1 MIRGTKRPV
10 PEKKLDLRA
19 AIHNRFD
26 VEVIDAATGAV
37 KQRARAFNVICD
49 AYWSRLFNSSNSGA
63 TWNPQ
68 TITTYILYGRGAGTP
83 AASDT
88 ALFDRIAGVSIGNA
102 DRTFFMN
109 RVTGVA
115 GVRRLL
121 SLSPSTAVGETIT
134 EVGMGYDS
142 SHCTTHAML
151 EDMNGNPISIEK
163 TDTDIIN
170 IYGTV
175 YIHWPDGGWYNGAV
189 NFCAPASN
197 TTFNVTYSDLVW
209 ILTGSAAF
217 GTVLLLASNPGKH
230 IVGTGNAVS
239 NTQNNTAAVDAANKK
254 ITFKGRWD
262 VDSANG
268 PIRAFFLYVNSNNV
282 IQAFVVT
289 AGAWFTPP
297 AITGEAVGTGD
308 GSATEFDTAF
318 PAAAGG
324 TVLVNGVAD
333 ASATLR
339 PGPVDGNHMEQYFN
353 PLIDAGV
360 SASGAPLR
368 RRYGQT
374 SSSNEVSLD
383 PDNNYLAV
391 NFQKSDSAIT
401 TAPVENPFSSLGL
414 ASFVVTNA
422 NTDSG
427 GNRVAYKIQASDDCA
442 AWIDVGDTGQMTY
455 GTSVT
460 LPVPANCKTK
470 RYFRFVRTDPQQGT
484 GYANFHLT
492 AVGDF
497 TAPAH
502 NIIFSTPPAAGA
514 VITANYAPDCIAKD
528 SDHVFDYE
536 LTLTVGEYQEV

>member
-10 PEKKLDLRA
+10 PEALDLRA

-37 KQRARAFNVICD
+37 KQRARAFNVICN
-49 AYWSRLFNSSNSGA
+49 AYWSRLFNCSADGT

-68 TITTYILYGRGAGTP
+68 TITTYILYGRGTGTP

-102 DRTFFMN
+102 NRTFFMN

-115 GVRRLL
+115 SVQRLL

-142 SHCTTHAML
+142 THCTTHAML

-175 YIHWPDGGWYNGAV
+175 YVHWPDGGWYNGAV

-197 TTFNVTYSDLVW
+197 TTSNVTYSDLMW
-209 ILTGSAAF
+209 ILTGAASF
-217 GTVLLLASNPGKH
+217 STVRLLASNPGKH
-230 IVGTGNAVS
+230 IVGTGTANS
-239 NTQNNTAAVDAANKK
+239 NTQNNTVAVDAANKA
-254 ITFKGRWD
+254 ITFRGRWD
-262 VDSANG
+262 VGLANG
-268 PIRAFFLYVNSNNV
+268 PIRAFFLYVDSSDT

-318 PAAAGG
+318 PAASGG

-353 PLIDAGV
+353 PLIAAGV

-374 SSSNEVSLD
+374 ASYNEVSLD

-391 NFQKSDSAIT
+391 LFQKSTGNIT
-401 TAPVENPFSSLGL
+401 TSPVENPFSSLGL

-422 NTDSG
+422 NTTSD
-427 GNRVAYKIQASDDCA
+427 GNDVAYKIEASDDCA
-442 AWIDVGDTGQMTY
+442 NWVDVGETGQMNHGAT
-455 GTSVT
+455 VT
-460 LPVPANCKTK
+460 LSVPANCKTK
-470 RYFRFVRTDPQQGT
+470 RYFRFVRTTPQRGNVVAKFQ
-484 GYANFHLT
+484 LT

-497 TAPAH
+497 TDPAH
-502 NIIFSTPPAAGA
+502 NIVFSTPPAAGA
-514 VITANYAPDCIAKD
+514 VITVNYTPDCIAKD
-528 SDHVFDYE
+528 EDHVFDYE

>member
-10 PEKKLDLRA
+10 PETLDLRA

-26 VEVIDAATGAV
+26 VEVIDAATGDV
-37 KQRARAFNVICD
+37 KQRACAFNVICD
-49 AYWSRLFNSSNSGA
+49 AYWSRLFSSSADGT
-63 TWNPQ
+63 TWNPK
-68 TITTYILYGRGAGTP
+68 TITTYILYGRGTGTP

-88 ALFDRIAGVSIGNA
+88 ALFDRIAGVSIDNA

-121 SLSPSTAVGETIT
+121 TLSPSTAVGETIT

-175 YIHWPDGGWYNGAV
+175 YVHWPDGGWYNGAV
-189 NFCAPASN
+189 NFCAPAPN
-197 TTFNVTYSDLVW
+197 TTQNVTYSDLVW
-209 ILTGSAAF
+209 ILTGSSSY
-217 GTVLLLASNPGKH
+217 TTPYLLASNPGKH
-230 IVGTGNAVS
+230 IVGTGATDS
-239 NTQNNTAAVDAANKK
+239 NTQNNTVAVDAANKK
-254 ITFKGRWD
+254 ITFKGRWN
-262 VDSANG
+262 VDRANG
-268 PIRAFFLYVNSNNV
+268 PIRAFFLYVHSNDT

-353 PLIDAGV
+353 PLIAAGV

-368 RRYGQT
+368 RRYGQI
-374 SSSNEVSLD
+374 SSFNEVSLD
-383 PDNNYLAV
+383 SNFLSV

-401 TAPVENPFSSLGL
+401 TSPVENPFSSLGL

-422 NTDSG
+422 NTTSD

-442 AWIDVGDTGQMTY
+442 NWVDVGDTGQMTH

-470 RYFRFVRTDPQQGT
+470 RYFRFVRTDPQLGNVSAKFQ
-484 GYANFHLT
+484 LT

-497 TAPAH
+497 AAPAH
-502 NIIFSTPPAAGA
+502 NIVFSTPPAAGA
-514 VITANYAPDCIAKD
+514 VITANYTPDCIAKD
-528 SDHVFDYE
+528 TDHVFDYE